1 MGGFCVGEVGI
12 SYLKTMKKQF
22 FYLLFLFISTLSL
35 AQSSLDSLRLVL
47 PEGHDATSFITNI
60 HQIRNSNYFISV
72 GSDGTSFL
80 FDVFSQKR
88 LVKYDLD
95 KYASISER
103 GDMYISMY
111 KDTSAN
117 IYTLNNDL
125 IYSFKKRYCILSGF
139 CDNDNFGIA
148 VCQNGEILKL
158 NLKDFDIDK
167 INLSKKISYATWNT
181 SKTHIITFDEDNM
194 LRVINI
200 LDFRVEQ
207 EHLIKE
213 KQNYYFSLADFNNYT
228 NELIVFMNN
237 EIIINPNNI
246 NERKYFILGDAPL
259 TVTCINFFQDIF
271 FTDDARGLYHLSVA
285 NDTLI
290 KIYEHKSLI
299 TELINS
305 NDKSLLAGSFDGDIF
320 QINTN
325 SYSVKKFEYFVP
337 VDRNIQINEFDLLS
351 NATNILP
358 NEIIKFK
365 INQYPPKKLFSKSFF
380 QDKKKVY
387 LFADSI
393 HPEFMDENDLDRND
407 FIKLKSKKEIWSV
420 FQLSKSEFFVSSF
433 SGFQYYDFKN
443 NLFREVEDVGSIE
456 SLQYRSQLGH
466 VLILTWVD
474 KLLLYNT
481 YSQQLNEL
489 CNEANCFAISPNL
502 EEIVVGGKNGYL
514 YFLDNKKYSLRD
526 SIQLKGST
534 QYGGGVPLRN
544 KKINNITFLNE
555 RILLIDLKNDE
566 YLILDIESRL
576 SLKIF
581 KLVNN
586 NWLVKL
592 PNSPYY
598 MCSKDASKMLH
609 YVTPSLKVIGFEQ
622 LDPVYNRPDIV
633 LDSIG
638 KYFGGADNEL
648 VANYRQSWEKRID
661 RLGLDKEKLGKG
673 QIAVPSAEILDADG
687 IAYENNN
694 GKLEIKVSAND
705 AKYPLRRFNVF
716 VNEVPLYGSAGIS
729 IAHLNKQV
737 WDTTIS
743 VPLSVGENKIQVSVM
758 NELGLENFKYPTYVN
773 YSPQEQ
779 LQAKTYYI
787 GIGVNEFAQSAHNL
801 KYCVKDVRDLA
812 ESFATENS
820 NTDTLL
826 FTDQQVTRENI
837 LALKTILMKTTV
849 NDKVIISCSSHGL
862 LDDSLNFYLAMHDV
876 DFTNPKMRGLKYEE
890 LESLLDGIPARQKL
904 LLLDACNS
912 GENDKTEVLK
922 QELQQKE
929 KNMDSSE
936 VLAARGVI
944 IELEEEN
951 KSNFK
956 KMNELFVNVR
966 NNTGSVIISAAG
978 GQESALEAISVE
990 GKTIENGAFT
1000 FSILECL
1007 LQNKGK
1013 ELRVNTLKQYAEK
1026 RVEEITDGKQIPTS
1040 RQETMEVDWRLR

>member
-1 MGGFCVGEVGI
+1 
-12 SYLKTMKKQF
+12 MKIIQL
-22 FYLLFLFISTLSL
+22 LLFLFLPTIFSFG
-35 AQSSLDSLRLVL
+35 QSSLDSLRLVL
-47 PEGHDATSFITNI
+47 PEGHDAKSFITNI
-60 HQIRNSNYFISV
+60 HQIKNSNHFISV

-103 GDMYISMY
+103 GDMYISIY

-125 IYSFKKRYCILSGF
+125 IYSFKKSNCILSGF
-139 CDNDNFGIA
+139 YNNDNFAIA
-148 VCQNGEILKL
+148 VSQNGEIFKL
-158 NLKDFDIDK
+158 NLKDLDIEK
-167 INLSKKISYATWNT
+167 IHLSKKISYATWNT

-194 LRVINI
+194 IRVINI

-207 EHLIKE
+207 ELLIKE
-213 KQNYYFSLADFNNYT
+213 KYNCYFSLADFNNYT
-228 NELIVFMNN
+228 NELIIFMNN
-237 EIIINPNNI
+237 EIIINPNNV
-246 NERKYFILGDAPL
+246 NERKYLITGDAPL
-259 TVTCINFFQDIF
+259 TRICNNFFQDIF
-271 FTDDARGLYHLSVA
+271 FTDDARGLYHLSVT
-285 NDTLI
+285 NDTLM

-299 TELINS
+299 TALINS

-325 SYSVKKFEYFVP
+325 TYSMKKFEYFVP
-337 VDRNIQINEFDLLS
+337 MDRKIQINEFDLFS
-351 NATNILP
+351 NAPNILT
-358 NEIIKFK
+358 NEIFKFS
-365 INQYPPKKLFSKSFF
+365 INQNPPKKLFSKNFF
-380 QDKKKVY
+380 QDKKKIY
-387 LFADSI
+387 LLSDSI
-393 HPEFMDENDLDRND
+393 HAEFKDEKDLDRKN

-433 SGFQYYDFKN
+433 SDFQYYDFN
-443 NLFREVEDVGSIE
+443 NNVFEELKTDGIIE
-456 SLQYRSQLGH
+456 SLLYRSRLGH
-466 VLILTWVD
+466 VLILTWGD
-474 KLLLYNT
+474 GLLLYNT
-481 YSQQLNEL
+481 HSQQLNEL
-489 CNEANCFAISPNL
+489 CNEANCFSISQNF
-502 EEIVVGGKNGYL
+502 EEIVVGGTNGYL
-514 YFLDNKKYSLRD
+514 YFLDNKKYSVRD

-534 QYGGGVPLRN
+534 QYGAHLRN
-544 KKINNITFLNE
+544 KEINSITFLNE

-586 NWLVKL
+586 NWLIKL

-638 KYFGGADNEL
+638 KYFGGADAEL

-673 QIAVPSAEILDADG
+673 DIAVPDAEIVDADK
-687 IAYENNN
+687 IAYENKD
-694 GKLEIKVSAND
+694 GKLSLMVNATD
-705 AKYPLRRFNVF
+705 PKYTLRRFNIY

-729 IAHLNKQV
+729 IAQLKKQH
-737 WDTTIS
+737 WDTTLS
-743 VPLSVGENKIQVSVM
+743 VPLSLGENKIQVSVM

-773 YSPQEQ
+773 YTPVNNTIV
-779 LQAKTYYI
+779 AKTHYI
-787 GIGVNEFAQSAHNL
+787 GIGVNHFKDQNHDL
-801 KYCVKDVRDLA
+801 KFCVDDVTDLA
-812 ESFATENS
+812 QAFNGK
-820 NTDTLL
+820 NTVTKL
-826 FTDQQVTRENI
+826 FTDQKVTRENI
-837 LALKTILMKTTV
+837 LKLKQYLQDSTTV

-862 LDDSLNFYLAMHDV
+862 LDDSLNFYLATHDV
-876 DFTNPKMRGLKYEE
+876 NFENPKARGLKYEE
-890 LESLLDGIPARQKL
+890 LEGLLDGIPARQKL

-922 QELQQKE
+922 KELEE
-929 KNMDSSE
+929 KMTRMDSTQ
-936 VLAARGVI
+936 VLAARGAI
-944 IELEEEN
+944 IRLEQEN

-978 GQESALEAISVE
+978 GRQSALEGDAVE
-990 GKTIENGAFT
+990 VNGEKIENGAFT
-1000 FSILECL
+1000 YSVLEYL
-1007 LQNKGK
+1007 KTNAGNQEALTVNK
-1013 ELRVNTLKQYAEK
+1013 LKNYVEN
-1026 RVEEITDGKQIPTS
+1026 RVEEITNGKQKPTS
-1040 RQETMEVDWRLR
+1040 RQETMEVDWRVR